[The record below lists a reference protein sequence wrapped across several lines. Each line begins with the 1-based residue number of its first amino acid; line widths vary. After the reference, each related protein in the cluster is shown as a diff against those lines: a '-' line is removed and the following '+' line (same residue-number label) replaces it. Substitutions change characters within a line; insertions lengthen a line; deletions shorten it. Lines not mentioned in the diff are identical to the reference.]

1 MVEVKLT
8 LIVVRAAL
16 LHALFDREPIVT
28 YAFEGS
34 QDILTFSLTTHLLA
48 KNYDRCNG
56 MRLTSGSIVHSSRSR
71 QDEASG
77 PIIKPPEQTQEKLPG
92 LLRHSPPLHG
102 FSRLMRIKQFNFF
115 CKLFEIMGF
124 YLKHSSMSMQVLPSR
139 SSIYPVLQL
148 QENDPGELMQSV
160 SQPPLPFLHSSTSSQ
175 DEPPSA
181 CW

>member
-102 FSRLMRIKQFNFF
+102 FSRLMRIKNLVSFVNF
-115 CKLFEIMGF
+115 
-124 YLKHSSMSMQVLPSR
+124 LKSW
-139 SSIYPVLQL
+139 
-148 QENDPGELMQSV
+148 G
-160 SQPPLPFLHSSTSSQ
+160 STSSTHRCQ
-175 DEPPSA
+175 CRSSHRGA
-181 CW
+181 AYTQCYSCRKTILAS